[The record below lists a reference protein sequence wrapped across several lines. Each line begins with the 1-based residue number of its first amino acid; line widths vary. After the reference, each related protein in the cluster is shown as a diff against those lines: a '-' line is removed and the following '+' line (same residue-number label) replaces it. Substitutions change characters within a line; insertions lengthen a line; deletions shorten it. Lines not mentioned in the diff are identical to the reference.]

1 MRDIALTVVIF
12 SLLPFVFARPWFGI
26 LLWTWVGLM
35 NPHKLTFGF
44 AYNFPFAEVI
54 GIVTIIAIVLS
65 KEPKSLPMRSPVVLL
80 LALNAWMLV
89 TTIYALFPDDAWRS

>member
-1 MRDIALTVVIF
+1 MRDIALTTVIF
-12 SLLPFVFARPWFGI
+12 GLLPFVFARPWFGI

-54 GIVTIIAIVLS
+54 GIVTIIAIILVERAEALAARGRLS
-65 KEPKSLPMRSPVVLL
+65 SSCLP
-80 LALNAWMLV
+80 
-89 TTIYALFPDDAWRS
+89 